1 VSGTT
6 SSGRRWPSLTT
17 LIFLGIGLGILVGL
31 FLGELAAPLSIVGTA
46 FVRLLQMTVL
56 PYVFV
61 SLVIGLGRQ
70 QPAEARAIARS
81 GGLWLLVL
89 WGIAL
94 FMALLVPIAFP
105 DWESASFF
113 SDSLVEPDKG
123 IDFLGLY
130 IPANP
135 FHALADNLVPAV
147 VVFSICFGVALIG
160 LPGGSTFLDALTGA
174 NDALTRIAN
183 AVVSLTPIGVFGI
196 AANAAGTISLTEFG
210 QLQVFIAAYVVTAL
224 FMTFWV
230 IPGLLSAMT
239 PLSHRA
245 VIRVSRDALITA
257 FATGSVFVVLPILA
271 NRARTLMADA
281 GTSSEESG
289 GVIDVVLPASYSFP
303 TAGTIL
309 ALSFVL
315 FAGWFTGSSVAPSQ
329 YPQFAFA
336 GLFSLFGGTIV
347 AIPFLL
353 DQMRISAD
361 TFDLY
366 LIVSQVITTR
376 FNSLLAAMHILGLTL
391 LTATVITGGLEVR
404 WHRILRFAGV
414 TLGGALALLFGVRM
428 LFTYAVHFEYQ
439 QYDVLVE
446 MEIRGPTVTVRDS
459 GDAPIGPRASMAEGS
474 ALDRMRERGVLRVG
488 YIGDRLPYAYL
499 NATNRVVG
507 FDAEMMH
514 LLAFELGLEL
524 EFIRIEAS
532 DLAAQLA
539 SGSVDIVACGTVV
552 TTERLLEVFFSEP
565 YSRSTLAFLVEDH
578 RRASFSSAK
587 ALRQLA
593 SPTIGVPQIPYL
605 IRYLER
611 NYPHAKLVP
620 IDNLR
625 PFLRGQQTE
634 LDAVAFAA
642 EAGSVWTL
650 VYPDFAVAVP
660 QPEVISI
667 PMAYPVRLGDER
679 MLEFLNHWLELKRQD
694 GTLQRLKEYWIQGRE
709 PKGHSQRWSVIRDV
723 LGWVD

>member
-1 VSGTT
+1 MSDAT
-6 SSGRRWPSLTT
+6 SSGQRWPSLTT

-70 QPAEARAIARS
+70 QPAEAKAIARS

-113 SDSLVEPDKG
+113 SDSMVERDKAF
-123 IDFLGLY
+123 DFLGLY

-135 FHALADNLVPAV
+135 FRALADNLVPAV
-147 VVFSICFGVALIG
+147 VVFSIALGVSLIG
-160 LPGGSTFLDALTGA
+160 LPGGSTFLDSLKGA
-174 NDALTRIAN
+174 NDGLTRMAN

-196 AANAAGTISLTEFG
+196 AANAAGTISLAELG
-210 QLQVFIAAYVVTAL
+210 QLQIFIAAYVVAAL

-230 IPGLLSAMT
+230 IPGLLSAVT

-245 VIRVSRDALITA
+245 IVSVSKDALITA

-271 NRARTLMADA
+271 ERAKTLMADA
-281 GTSSEESG
+281 GSPAEESG

-303 TAGTIL
+303 TAGTVL

-315 FAGWFTGSSVAPSQ
+315 FAGWFTGSSVALSQ

-366 LIVSQVITTR
+366 LIVSQVVTTR

-391 LTATVITGGLEVR
+391 LTAAVITGRLELR
-404 WHRILRFAGV
+404 WHRILRFSGI
-414 TLGGALALLFGVRM
+414 TLGGALALLLGVRM
-428 LFTYAVHFEYQ
+428 FFTFAVDHEYE
-439 QYDVLVE
+439 QYDVLVQ
-446 MEIRGPTVTVRDS
+446 MRIQSPTVTERDS
-459 GDAPIGPRASMAEGS
+459 GDAPITAGTSKAEGS

-488 YIGDRLPYAYL
+488 YFADRMPYAYR
-499 NATNRVVG
+499 NAENRVVG

-514 LLAFELGLEL
+514 LLAFELGLEV
-524 EFIRIEAS
+524 EFIKIEAR
-532 DLAAQLA
+532 DLAAHLT
-539 SGSVDIVACGTVV
+539 SGTVDIVASGTVL
-552 TTERLLEVFFSEP
+552 TIERLLVASFTDP
-565 YSRSTLAFLVEDH
+565 YTRSTLAFLVKDH
-578 RRASFSSAK
+578 RRASFSSAA
-587 ALRQLA
+587 ALRNLE
-593 SPTIGVPQIPYL
+593 SPRIGVPQIPYL
-605 IRYLER
+605 MRYLEES
-611 NYPHAKLVP
+611 YPNAKLVP
-620 IDNLR
+620 IDSLR
-625 PFLRGQQTE
+625 PFLRGQETK
-634 LDAVAFAA
+634 LDAVAFSA

-650 VYPDFAVAVP
+650 VYPDFSVAVP

-679 MLEFLNHWLELKRQD
+679 MVEFMNHWLELKRQD
-694 GTLQRLKEYWIQGRE
+694 GTLQRLKAYWIQGHE
-709 PKGHSQRWSVIRDV
+709 PKDSTRRWSVIRDV